1 MNTYDEN
8 YRSDATNWIQNPK
21 KCHINVMDCKVKQTK
36 MVSGSTVM
44 YEKFNSVTHIAS
56 SNLGNDNIF
65 YSPEKLSD
73 Q

>member
-1 MNTYDEN
+1 
-8 YRSDATNWIQNPK
+8 
-21 KCHINVMDCKVKQTK
+21 MDCKVKQTK